1 MDAQQQVVTL
11 TNLADGAAL
20 ELFQEALTS
29 VLRNISDPN
38 TDAEAV
44 REITLKVKIKANEE
58 RQVGDVT
65 VSAAAKLASLR
76 GVKTLV
82 YIGRHAGEFVA
93 VEQPRQMKFDSE
105 PVQMHGVK
113 GGKE

>member
-1 MDAQQQVVTL
+1 MDNTQTVVTL

-38 TDAEAV
+38 TDAAAV

-65 VSAAAKLASLR
+65 VSAAAKLASLK

-82 YIGRHAGEFVA
+82 YIGKSAGEYVA
-93 VEQPRQMKFDSE
+93 VEQPRQMKFDTE